1 MVFLQGMAPM
11 PSRVGRLGILEGT
24 QIETFHEKVPWI
36 EFLEGAEMM
45 TLVHIFS

>member
-1 MVFLQGMAPM
+1 M

-36 EFLEGAEMM
+36 QFFEVGEMM
-45 TLVHIFS
+45 TLAHIFS